1 VKVILK
7 RNITKKQSHQY
18 TQLIKEKEAKES
30 IICIHFEYTYFHT
43 YTLNKPMEP
52 RNNQYKKQKE
62 TELKLNHVQ
71 KLILNMLNIN
81 LIKSKDKHVYLHTYI
96 NTYIHLKQSKKTCL
110 LE

>member
-1 VKVILK
+1 VKLILK

-18 TQLIKEKEAKES
+18 TQLIKEKEAKRAL
-30 IICIHFEYTYFHT
+30 FA

-110 LE
+110 LK